1 MPFITEELWQRLPRR
16 AFDNA
21 PSICVASYPEAVEVP
36 PFSSLQVFFY
46 IYCFIMN
53 DLGQH
58 ILFVFNMYKNIN
70 FCSTGY
76 NQFTFLLTFASP

>member
-1 MPFITEELWQRLPRR
+1 
-16 AFDNA
+16 
-21 PSICVASYPEAVEVP
+21 
-36 PFSSLQVFFY
+36 
-46 IYCFIMN
+46 MN